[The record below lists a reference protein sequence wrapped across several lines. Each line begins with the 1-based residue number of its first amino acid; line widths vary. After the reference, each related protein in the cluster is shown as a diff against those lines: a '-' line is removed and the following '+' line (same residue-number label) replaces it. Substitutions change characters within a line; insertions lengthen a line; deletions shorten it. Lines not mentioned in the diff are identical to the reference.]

1 MEKERAEKSVS
12 FYVTNGGF
20 SPIFVTAA
28 ISALTLLVAAGW
40 QINTSVRERGAAN
53 SYIAPAN
60 GSGASA
66 PDTVVNSALASD
78 TQTTIGIAVVD
89 GIVAKYLSL
98 QEQGLYTPEVAA
110 KTAEKMA
117 ETLKVPVPFRTYTAA
132 DVVVDADTSYARMLA
147 YRRDLQISLAP
158 LLSNTQ
164 PEYEIFAYY
173 VSTKDKK
180 NLEKL
185 QRAAQN
191 YREAAS
197 STAHVVVP
205 KDALTHHL
213 AILNSTE
220 EFAATLDA
228 LVANADD
235 PFASAVLLRTY
246 NQGEADVLTSFAGL
260 ARYYREKKS

>member
-1 MEKERAEKSVS
+1 MS

-28 ISALTLLVAAGW
+28 VSALTLLAVVSW
-40 QINTSVRERGAAN
+40 QVSTAVRERGAAN
-53 SYIAPAN
+53 SYVAPAS
-60 GSGASA
+60 GSDALVS
-66 PDTVVNSALASD
+66 DTAVNAALASD
-78 TQTTIGIAVVD
+78 AQTEIGTAVID

-132 DVVVDADTSYARMLA
+132 DIAVDADTSYARMLT
-147 YRRDLQISLAP
+147 YRRDLQVSLAP
-158 LLSNTQ
+158 LLRNTQ

-180 NLEKL
+180 NLGKL

-197 STAHVVVP
+197 STARVTVP
-205 KDALTHHL
+205 KDALAHHL
-213 AILNSTE
+213 GILNSME

-246 NQGEADVLTSFAGL
+246 NQGEADVLTSFAVL
-260 ARYYREKKS
+260 AKYYREKKS